1 MATARGS
8 STSWESTPR
17 SPPETSS
24 HAAVCVTDAD
34 ERQPQ
39 TANTRLTVM
48 ALRAAVGLVMGASV
62 LTGCFAGASTDPSAR
77 SGEPTSTHATSLPIS
92 SAAPTQA
99 PDVSKTTRRPAHVQP
114 SGPSA
119 APTCLSGHLHAVM
132 IGGGSVAS
140 QPFAT
145 IALRNAGT
153 KACSLIGYPAI
164 AAYGH
169 LRGGP
174 DHRLQI
180 RLRDGA
186 IYERP
191 DPGPHVVIVA
201 AGGHASF
208 SIGTALAYQG
218 GAHIILITQLEITPP
233 GSHAAMALRLRL
245 AASRP
250 AGKAIPIAVTAL
262 RAGVAR

>member
-1 MATARGS
+1 M
-8 STSWESTPR
+8 PR
-17 SPPETSS
+17 VGRWSQ
-24 HAAVCVTDAD
+24 AN
-34 ERQPQ
+34 ERQPP
-39 TANTRLTVM
+39 TANTRLMVM
-48 ALRAAVGLVMGASV
+48 GHRAVVGLVMGASV
-62 LTGCFAGASTDPSAR
+62 LTGCFAGAPTDPSAR
-77 SGEPTSTHATSLPIS
+77 SGEPTSTHATSLPTS
-92 SAAPTQA
+92 SAAPSKA

-145 IALRNAGT
+145 IALRNVGAN
-153 KACSLIGYPAI
+153 ACSLIGYPAI

-169 LRGGP
+169 PRGGGP

-191 DPGPHVVIVA
+191 DPGSHVVIVA

-208 SIGTALAYQG
+208 TIGTALAYQG
-218 GAHIILITQLEITPP
+218 GAHIIFITQFEITPP
-233 GSHAAMALRLRL
+233 GSHAAIALRLL
-245 AASRP
+245 LPASRP

-262 RAGVAR
+262 RAGVLR